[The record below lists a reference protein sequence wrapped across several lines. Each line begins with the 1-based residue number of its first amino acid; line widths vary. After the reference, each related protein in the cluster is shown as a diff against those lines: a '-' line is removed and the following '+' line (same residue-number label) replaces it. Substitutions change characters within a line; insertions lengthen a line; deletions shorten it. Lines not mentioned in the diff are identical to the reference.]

1 MNFVNERK
9 LRLRKSRNK
18 IVPKTIDEINSI
30 QEDNEPESA
39 KSKQKDN
46 DAQSVESEHIDRL
59 K

>member
-46 DAQSVESEHIDRL
+46 DFQSVESEHKDAL
-59 K
+59 